1 MTLIQ
6 LQYLIALDTHQ
17 HFGIAAEHCFVT
29 QPTLSM
35 QIQKLEKELGAIL
48 FDRGKQPVV
57 PTEVGRRVIEQAR
70 IVLRE
75 AARVGDI
82 LQDASGEISGVF
94 KIGIIP
100 TVAPYLLPL
109 FLQNFVKKY
118 PAISLQIEELQ
129 THQII
134 DRIRHDRLDAGILA
148 TPLHNPSITEEP
160 LFYEPFVAYVSRNHE
175 LYNKKKISAEDL
187 DLSDVWL
194 LNEGHCF
201 RDQVVQLCKKALK
214 TNEENDRAVT
224 FESGNLETLKKLVE
238 QNFGLTLLPYLAA
251 RELEE
256 TKQGDMLRKFLKPVP
271 KREISIVYERSR
283 LKKQVIDA
291 LLKEIQ
297 SAVPKKL
304 LKDDDGASNL

>member
-1 MTLIQ
+1 MTLVQ

-17 HFGIAAEHCFVT
+17 HFGLAAEHCFVT

-70 IVLRE
+70 IILRE

-118 PAISLQIEELQ
+118 PGISLQIEELQ

-160 LFYEPFVAYVSRNHE
+160 LFYEPFVAYVSRNHS
-175 LYNKKKISAEDL
+175 LYDRKKIKAEDL
-187 DLSDVWL
+187 DLADVWL

-201 RDQVVQLCKKALK
+201 RDQVVQLCKKSLK
-214 TNEENDRAVT
+214 NNEGSDRAVT

-256 TKQGDMLRKFLKPVP
+256 TKEGDMLRKFLKPVP

-291 LLKEIQ
+291 LLKEIK
-297 SAVPKKL
+297 AALPKKL
-304 LKDDDGASNL
+304 LKDDDALLV